1 MWDDALGLGLLGP
14 TPSARP
20 NSVRS
25 AGPRG
30 GRRLRV
36 RYRRSGAR
44 HHRPIVVDPYGV
56 LLRAGRWY
64 LLADTDGEP
73 RMYALSRLADWEVL
87 DEPRRLRANTTL
99 TELAGTLG
107 ASLEDAQDLVVTV
120 RLDADRLDIA
130 KRILGKRL
138 LSTGSA
144 DAGANGDAD
153 VSASAD
159 ADADAEGTVVL
170 QVGYDQLD
178 GVRQLLQF
186 SDHFEVLGPPSA
198 RELIERLAEAI
209 AHRHRAPSP

>member
-1 MWDDALGLGLLGP
+1 M
-14 TPSARP
+14 R
-20 NSVRS
+20 R
-25 AGPRG
+25 

-107 ASLEDAQDLVVTV
+107 ASLEGAQDLVVTV
-120 RLDADRLDIA
+120 RLDADHLDIA

-153 VSASAD
+153 ASASAD
-159 ADADAEGTVVL
+159 ADADAEGSSATISRSWARPRR
-170 QVGYDQLD
+170 GNSSNASPRRSHTAIAPRALD
-178 GVRQLLQF
+178 G
-186 SDHFEVLGPPSA
+186 HTTGPAVAGLSGPVSV
-198 RELIERLAEAI
+198 
-209 AHRHRAPSP
+209 